1 MREILALSVLIVV
14 AVALW
19 RARTA
24 LTHNN
29 LCSLAQRICAKRC
42 LNSRKQAF
50 CIWTVHIQRCTASS
64 NLVPVKLAQALAL
77 DYAGQLTLYRCKIAL
92 FINRCR

>member
-29 LCSLAQRICAKRC
+29 LCSLAQLLRLDLIRTHHPRI
-42 LNSRKQAF
+42 LEGE
-50 CIWTVHIQRCTASS
+50 T
-64 NLVPVKLAQALAL
+64 
-77 DYAGQLTLYRCKIAL
+77 GQVVAR
-92 FINRCR
+92 